1 MSTAPAS
8 VTAEVC
14 DQLLGVIRGMVDHP
28 DEVELV
34 GVEGSRSTVFELRV
48 AEEDLGQ
55 VIGRQGRTA
64 QALRTLLEAR
74 AAETGGRYELKILDD

>member
-8 VTAEVC
+8 VTAEVR
-14 DQLLGVIRGMVDHP
+14 DQLLEVIRGMVDHP
-28 DEVELV
+28 DEAELV
-34 GVEGSRSTVFELRV
+34 DVEGSRGTVFELRV

>member
-8 VTAEVC
+8 VTAEVR
-14 DQLLGVIRGMVDHP
+14 DQLLEVIRGMVDHP

-34 GVEGSRSTVFELRV
+34 DVEGSRGTVFELRV
-48 AEEDLGQ
+48 AEDDLGQ